1 MHELSMRDIG
11 IGAKNKTFQLLFK
24 GLKLSKFFI
33 FGPLNKTHNTFLAHE
48 LKMRFKLLNFARKL
62 FLMLLKKYTPPPPCS
77 GKFIFTKNFR
87 PNNLY
92 LSKIS

>member
-1 MHELSMRDIG
+1 MRDIG

-48 LKMRFKLLNFARKL
+48 LKMRLNF
-62 FLMLLKKYTPPPPCS
+62 
-77 GKFIFTKNFR
+77 
-87 PNNLY
+87 
-92 LSKIS
+92 

>member
-1 MHELSMRDIG
+1 MRDIG

-62 FLMLLKKYTPPPPCS
+62 FLMLLKKYTPPPLLWKIYLYEEFSPKQS
-77 GKFIFTKNFR
+77 IFIKNFMT
-87 PNNLY
+87 
-92 LSKIS
+92 